1 MTEVGGTLA
10 KRDGR
15 SMAANSSRAGLHLPL
30 DHLLLDLG
38 DGLRRI
44 EMLRAGIGAI
54 HNGVAAIEP
63 EWVLEI
69 VEPLAC
75 CLVATVDDPALR
87 LQQRRRA
94 EEAVTVPPVARA
106 GGRAAGAQYA
116 FVEPVELGA
125 VLMALPPFL
134 FRRRR

>member
-44 EMLRAGIGAI
+44 EVLRAGIGAVQD
-54 HNGVAAIEP
+54 GVAAVEP
-63 EWVLEI
+63 ERVLEI
-69 VEPLAC
+69 VEPLAGR
-75 CLVATVDDPALR
+75 LVAAVDDPALC
-87 LQQRRRA
+87 LQQRRRP
-94 EEAVTVPPVARA
+94 EEAVAVPPVARA
-106 GGRAAGAQYA
+106 GGGAAGAQDA
-116 FVEPVELGA
+116 LVEPVELAA
-125 VLMALPPFL
+125 VVVALPPFL
-134 FRRRR
+134 LRRRR